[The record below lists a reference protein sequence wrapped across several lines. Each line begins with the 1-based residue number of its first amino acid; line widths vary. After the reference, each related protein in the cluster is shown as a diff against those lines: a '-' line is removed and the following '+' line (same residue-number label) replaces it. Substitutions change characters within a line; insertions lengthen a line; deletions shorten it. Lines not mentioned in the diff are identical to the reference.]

1 MMHSSNWAIDFPDM
15 VVFLNSEIEPTL
27 MNGTR
32 LIPMNSNQNNDNS
45 LANDAN
51 VRRVRDQAFTIPRVT
66 MSNNNYAQKF
76 DNIDKI
82 NDKKL
87 SVDINPEP
95 VFVKKVAGKKNKINS
110 STRLSVCAHQ
120 SLRMITLVQLNANSE
135 SLVQKKPLKNLHSK
149 SFDLDTVNY
158 YVLYKFLYKFLRQ

>member
-1 MMHSSNWAIDFPDM
+1 M
-15 VVFLNSEIEPTL
+15 VAFLDSEIEPTL

-32 LIPMNSNQNNDNS
+32 LIPINSNQNNDNS

-66 MSNNNYAQKF
+66 MSNNNYEQKF

-95 VFVKKVAGKKNKINS
+95 VFVKKVAGKKNKIKQYEIE
-110 STRLSVCAHQ
+110 RICAPIFA
-120 SLRMITLVQLNANSE
+120 RDYACAI
-135 SLVQKKPLKNLHSK
+135 KC
-149 SFDLDTVNY
+149 
-158 YVLYKFLYKFLRQ
+158 

>member
-1 MMHSSNWAIDFPDM
+1 M
-15 VVFLNSEIEPTL
+15 VAFLDSEIEPTL

-32 LIPMNSNQNNDNS
+32 LIPMNSSQNNDNS

-66 MSNNNYAQKF
+66 MSNNYEQKF

-110 STRLSVCAHQ
+110 STRLRVYAHQ
-120 SLRMITLVQLNANSE
+120 SLRVITLVQLNANSE
-135 SLVQKKPLKNLHSK
+135 SLVQH
-149 SFDLDTVNY
+149 
-158 YVLYKFLYKFLRQ
+158 